1 MLSQI
6 NKAYAFV
13 LFVIAVSL
21 TSIST
26 ASRAEGPL
34 PLIVDM
40 QKTAKVAKEH
50 KVPIVLFV
58 TASWCHYCHKLKEN
72 IIEPL
77 IETTNIEDYAEFR
90 EVILDKK
97 NWHLKDF
104 DGNLTDM
111 ETFAAHLNA
120 GFTPTTLFLSPDG
133 NEIAERIVGLTLEE
147 YYPHYLEEGIN
158 TSLKKLGN
166 PKRLDIN
173 NLKFDR

>member
-6 NKAYAFV
+6 KKFH
-13 LFVIAVSL
+13 LFFLFSITLSL
-21 TSIST
+21 TLISPI
-26 ASRAEGPL
+26 SQAEGPL
-34 PLIVDM
+34 PLIVDL

-77 IETTNIEDYAEFR
+77 ITTTNIEDYAEFR

-111 ETFAAHLNA
+111 KTFAKRLNA
-120 GFTPTTLFLSPDG
+120 GFTPTTIFLSPDG
-133 NEIAERIVGLTLEE
+133 KEIAERIVGLTLEE

>member
-1 MLSQI
+1 MHSTLP
-6 NKAYAFV
+6 
-13 LFVIAVSL
+13 L
-21 TSIST
+21 TFKTLIFT
-26 ASRAEGPL
+26 LLLQLPFAAQAEGPL

-40 QKTAKVAKEH
+40 QKTPKVAKAH

-77 IETTNIEDYAEFR
+77 ITQTNIESYAEFR

-104 DGNLTDM
+104 QGHLTDM
-111 ETFAAHLNA
+111 KTFAKTLNA
-120 GFTPTTLFLSPDG
+120 GFTPTTLFLDPNG

-147 YYPHYLEEGIN
+147 YYPYYLEEGIN
-158 TSLKKLGN
+158 LSLKKLGN

-173 NLKFDR
+173 NLTFDQ